1 MGLQEDLTAAIKAKS
16 DAIATEQAKGP
27 AEVKADQTMVLYNA
41 YIAAKDNMQ
50 NAPGEYTDALKAFLL
65 SRDGAG
71 GLESAY
77 AAQATKIKATYQA
90 NFNAL
95 LADAKTAAGLYSTVS
110 TYALNSQN
118 MLVEQLNQYSDDLDE
133 ASLLSA
139 EKHTAE
145 RKSYYLNQVGG
156 TTETWDGFLTV
167 YITALGVVYAKH
179 VLYDGHR
186 YKSIPAWF
194 GLLLIWSSSYLLPK
208 LLGAIVHIKPA
219 VSIYTTWVRPN
230 PVWTGSA
237 VGYDPDA
244 AKTGTVVP

>member
-1 MGLQEDLTAAIKAKS
+1 MK
-16 DAIATEQAKGP
+16 
-27 AEVKADQTMVLYNA
+27 LYNE
-41 YIAAKDNMQ
+41 YLAAKDNMQ
-50 NAPGEYTDALKAFLL
+50 TAPKDYTDALQAFLL

-71 GLESAY
+71 GLASAF
-77 AAQATKIKATYQA
+77 AQQADRMKASYQA
-90 NFNAL
+90 DFNAL
-95 LADAKTAAGLYSTVS
+95 LANARTAAGLYNTVS

-118 MLVEQLNQYSDDLDE
+118 MLVDQLQAYADDLDE
-133 ASLLSA
+133 ASLVAA

-179 VLYDGHR
+179 VLYDGR
-186 YKSIPAWF
+186 NYKSIPAWF

-208 LLGAIVHIKPA
+208 LIGAAVNIKPA

-237 VGYDPDA
+237 VGYDRDA
-244 AKTGTVVP
+244 AKPGTVVP